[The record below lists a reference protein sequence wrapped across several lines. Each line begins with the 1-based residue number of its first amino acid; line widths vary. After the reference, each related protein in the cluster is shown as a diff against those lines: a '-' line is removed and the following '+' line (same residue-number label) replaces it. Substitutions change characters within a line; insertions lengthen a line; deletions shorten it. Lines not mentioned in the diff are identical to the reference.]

1 MRHLSYDT
9 QREASGGAGPAREEE
24 MTRRLIVTGIA
35 ALAIGATALAQGGR
49 PASPAGS
56 SATQVGGKYDTSGA
70 EPVYRS
76 GKWIEITYGRPIKR
90 GRNLFGGSGADYGKT
105 VNPDAP
111 VWRAGANESTQLK
124 TEVPL
129 VINGKTIAPGTYTM
143 FIDLKPNNWTLIVST
158 WPAQK
163 RFDPNDTSAVFG
175 AYGYTPDKDVLR
187 APMKLDTMTHSYD
200 QLSWEFLD
208 MTDAG
213 GTIALT
219 WDKTMATVP
228 FKVGS

>member
-1 MRHLSYDT
+1 MRC
-9 QREASGGAGPAREEE
+9 RVFA
-24 MTRRLIVTGIA
+24 IA
-35 ALAIGATALAQGGR
+35 AAVVVSGVLMGAQGDRR

-56 SATQVGGKYDTSGA
+56 SATQVGGKYVPGNDG
-70 EPVYRS
+70 PIYQG

-90 GRNLFGGSGADYGKT
+90 GRDLFGGAAANYGKT

-111 VWRAGANESTQLK
+111 VWRAGANNTTQLT

-129 VINGKTIAPGTYTM
+129 VINGKTVPAGTYTV

-158 WPAQK
+158 FEAQK
-163 RFDPNDTSAVFG
+163 DYDPNNTKQVYG
-175 AYGYTPDKDVLR
+175 AYGYTPEKDVVR
-187 APMKLDTMTHSYD
+187 APMTLGTLPFSHD
-200 QLSWEFLD
+200 QLTWEFLD

-213 GTIALT
+213 GKLAIM
-219 WDKTMATVP
+219 WDKTVASVP